1 MRRKGTKKHVLSV
14 HVYLDYRVLL
24 KTMMF
29 YFLIFFHSEWN
40 QNYQ

>member
-1 MRRKGTKKHVLSV
+1 MRRKGTKKHVVSV

-24 KTMMF
+24 KTMIF
-29 YFLIFFHSEWN
+29 FIFFHSEWN